1 MLDAKHP
8 IISACLTH
16 DTAHEAALKSPDT
29 PAFQL
34 STLDAPRAREA
45 GVRLLRVDFE
55 FGAALD
61 SPSFA
66 ALSDE
71 EHASA
76 GRFLRREDALRHAA
90 TRAALRD
97 VLAQR
102 MGVRPDQLHFE
113 RDASGRPRLTG
124 EPRLRGGVVPDF
136 NVSHAGHHAL
146 IAVSERRRVGVDIE
160 QRRPEFDW
168 RPLAAA
174 VFAPDDAAHVASLPE
189 HLRRDA
195 FYGVW
200 TAKEALLK
208 ALGTG
213 IADGLT
219 GFSVLGGRN
228 GEPAIRLAGDA
239 PHSAGGAPR
248 AAGVAAFDAA
258 WCTAPPGYAA
268 CVAWSRDESAV
279 AS

>member
-1 MLDAKHP
+1 M
-8 IISACLTH
+8 H

-34 STLDAPRAREA
+34 SALDAPRAREA

-66 ALSDE
+66 VLSDE
-71 EHASA
+71 ERASA

-102 MGVRPDQLHFE
+102 MGVRPDELRFE
-113 RDASGRPRLTG
+113 RDASGRPMLTG
-124 EPRLRGGVVPDF
+124 EHRLCGGVVPDF
-136 NVSHAGHHAL
+136 NVSHAGRHAL

-160 QRRPEFDW
+160 RCRPQFDW
-168 RPLAAA
+168 RQLAAA
-174 VFAPDDAAHVASLPE
+174 VFAPDDAAHVASLPA
-189 HLRRDA
+189 HMQRDA
-195 FYGVW
+195 FYRVW

-213 IADGLT
+213 IAGGLS
-219 GFSVLGGRN
+219 GFSVLGGRD
-228 GEPAIRLAGDA
+228 GEPAIRLAG
-239 PHSAGGAPR
+239 GAPP

-258 WCTAPPGYAA
+258 WCAAPAGYAA
-268 CVAWSRDESAV
+268 CVAWSRAASA
-279 AS
+279 ASS